1 MYTIE
6 VCNRRLASRPLETPK
21 MIPSMI
27 QLCCKNLPP
36 RLFGTSPSSC
46 CSLSCCWTEVHANNT
61 QKTGWPQSSTD
72 FPTTVKLLLC
82 PTDFL
87 LKIWAVQQFNKSSL
101 LERDANYWKS
111 LCLSNFYETKILY
124 IIQLEN
130 KSQTV
135 QHFVGSPGGFLCCV
149 RTETRLISR
158 DLTARL
164 KLAEPLTALLLRRSS
179 KQRRRAAKSYSS
191 IFLPALMCKL
201 YSL

>member
-1 MYTIE
+1 MVCCYVILRLTARLNPLLFGKKMYTIE

-72 FPTTVKLLLC
+72 FPTTVKLLCCCC

-87 LKIWAVQQFNKSSL
+87 LKILAVQQFNKSSL
-101 LERDANYWKS
+101 LERDASWWCQLLKKS
-111 LCLSNFYETKILY
+111 LLIKLLWDEDCLHN
-124 IIQLEN
+124 
-130 KSQTV
+130 
-135 QHFVGSPGGFLCCV
+135 P
-149 RTETRLISR
+149 TR
-158 DLTARL
+158 
-164 KLAEPLTALLLRRSS
+164 E
-179 KQRRRAAKSYSS
+179 
-191 IFLPALMCKL
+191 
-201 YSL
+201 

>member
-82 PTDFL
+82 CCSHWFSFKDFGP
-87 LKIWAVQQFNKSSL
+87 VQQFNKSSL

-124 IIQLEN
+124 IIQLTKVKRFN
-130 KSQTV
+130 ILLV
-135 QHFVGSPGGFLCCV
+135 HPVVFYAVWG
-149 RTETRLISR
+149 
-158 DLTARL
+158 L
-164 KLAEPLTALLLRRSS
+164 KLGWYRATWQQDWSLQSPSLRCCYEEAEESSQKLLQYISS
-179 KQRRRAAKSYSS
+179 S
-191 IFLPALMCKL
+191 FNV
-201 YSL
+201 